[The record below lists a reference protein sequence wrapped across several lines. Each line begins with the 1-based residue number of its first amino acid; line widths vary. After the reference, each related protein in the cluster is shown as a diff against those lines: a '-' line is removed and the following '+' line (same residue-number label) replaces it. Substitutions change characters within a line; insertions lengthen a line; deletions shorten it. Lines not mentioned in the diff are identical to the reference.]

1 MQNEHV
7 YFNRL
12 NVNMDNFSV
21 DAYAPKEIAARIEN
35 AGIVKSGGDPLKV
48 FALAILAGAFIAFGA
63 LLYTLVTYDSTGV
76 AVGIMR
82 LIGGLVFCLGLI
94 LVVVA
99 GAELFTGN
107 NLIVMAYVD
116 KKVTLS
122 QLLQNWGIVYL
133 GNFIGAV
140 GVLVLIY
147 FSGHWFIGNGA
158 VGAKAI
164 AIADY
169 KVNLSWMEAFTRGIL
184 CNILV
189 CLAIW
194 LCFAG
199 RTVVD
204 KVIAIIFPITAFVAL
219 GFEHSVANMYFI
231 SAGLLAKQQ
240 PELVQLVTNVSL
252 ESLTMSGFI
261 WNNLLPVTLGNII
274 GGSVF
279 VGLFYWFIYIRK

>member
-1 MQNEHV
+1 
-7 YFNRL
+7 
-12 NVNMDNFSV
+12 MDHFLV
-21 DAYAPKEIAARIEN
+21 DAYTPKEIAARIESV
-35 AGIVKSGGDPLKV
+35 GISKSTGDPLRV
-48 FALAILAGAFIAFGA
+48 FALSILAGAFIAFGA
-63 LLYTLVTYDSTGV
+63 VFFTLVTFDTVGV
-76 AVGIMR
+76 AAGLMR

-107 NLIVMAYVD
+107 NLIVMAYVEG
-116 KKVTLS
+116 KVTIK
-122 QLLQNWGIVYL
+122 QLLQNWAIVFV

-140 GVLVLIY
+140 GILALI
-147 FSGHWFIGNGA
+147 FLSGHWDMGNSA

-164 AIADY
+164 AIANA

-204 KVIAIIFPITAFVAL
+204 KVLAILFPITAFVAM

-231 SAGLLAKQQ
+231 PAGLLAKQQ
-240 PELVQLVTNVSL
+240 PELLQLVGTMNL
-252 ESLTMSGFI
+252 DNLTTISFLF
-261 WNNLLPVTLGNII
+261 NNLLPVTLGNII

-279 VGLFYWFIYIRK
+279 VGLFYWFIYLRD